1 MSGSRIKNLILLVLM
16 ASALCL
22 LLVVVPN
29 RMAQIHEQRQ
39 MLEQLRTLYGGYGI
53 SLELDE
59 LPRSATLYSV
69 ELGGE
74 QQTAV
79 QALLGQKAV
88 MTSEPDRFETEYSSE
103 LGTLQLTRTG
113 GFSAVLTGS
122 KRAGQTEAAARK
134 LLRSMGFQA
143 ASVQQLQQ
151 ADGTAVVQA
160 GQSLLGVPVFGSML
174 QLTYRQ
180 EQLVQ
185 LEGTFYLGSESITRV
200 SEQQS
205 ISCADALTQ
214 LLASRD
220 VLGWVGESVRQLT
233 QGYLPTETAASGIR
247 FVPVWYIETDSG
259 SFYVNAIT
267 REISAV

>member
-1 MSGSRIKNLILLVLM
+1 MSGSRIKNLILLVLT

-113 GFSAVLTGS
+113 GFSAMLTGS
-122 KRAGQTEAAARK
+122 KRAGQPEAAARK

-233 QGYLPTETAASGIR
+233 
-247 FVPVWYIETDSG
+247 
-259 SFYVNAIT
+259 
-267 REISAV
+267 

>member
-1 MSGSRIKNLILLVLM
+1 MSGSRIKNLILLVLT

-122 KRAGQTEAAARK
+122 KRAGQPEAAARK

-151 ADGTAVVQA
+151 ADDIAVVQA
-160 GQSLLGVPVFGSML
+160 GQSLLGVSVFGSML

-220 VLGWVGESVRQLT
+220 GLGWVGESVRQLT

>member
-1 MSGSRIKNLILLVLM
+1 MSGSRIKNLILLVLT

-69 ELGGE
+69 E

-88 MTSEPDRFETEYSSE
+88 MTSDPDRFETEYSSE

-113 GFSAVLTGS
+113 GFSAMLTGS
-122 KRAGQTEAAARK
+122 KRAGQPEAAARK

>member
-1 MSGSRIKNLILLVLM
+1 MSGSRIKNLILLVLT

-88 MTSEPDRFETEYSSE
+88 MTSDPDRFETEYSSE

-122 KRAGQTEAAARK
+122 KRAGQPEAAARK

>member
-1 MSGSRIKNLILLVLM
+1 MSGSRIKNLILLVLT

-88 MTSEPDRFETEYSSE
+88 MTSDPDRFETEYSSE
-103 LGTLQLTRTG
+103 LGTLQRTRTG

-122 KRAGQTEAAARK
+122 KRAGQPEAAARK

-233 QGYLPTETAASGIR
+233 QGYLPTETAASGIW

>member
-1 MSGSRIKNLILLVLM
+1 MSGSRIKNLILLVLT

-22 LLVVVPN
+22 VLVVVPN

-88 MTSEPDRFETEYSSE
+88 MTSDPDRFETEYSSE

-122 KRAGQTEAAARK
+122 KRAGQPEAAARK

-220 VLGWVGESVRQLT
+220 VLGWVGESVWQLT